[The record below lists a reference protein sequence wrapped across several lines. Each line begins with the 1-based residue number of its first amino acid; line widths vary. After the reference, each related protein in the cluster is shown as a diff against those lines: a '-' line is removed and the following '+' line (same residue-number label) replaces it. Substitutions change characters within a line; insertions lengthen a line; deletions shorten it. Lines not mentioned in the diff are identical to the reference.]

1 MSCLFHLKPF
11 YFNISVTWSSQS
23 RSLSFNCTMLAA
35 GCWGGTVLYENN
47 LFLNENIHKCLTAI
61 SKIRPFLNST
71 CFSTFTHFSKNF
83 SLTIVPLGVCPK
95 IVEEHLLPSSTPEG
109 WPKVKVSPSVCF
121 GKKQTLEVWS
131 MSEDMTGDV
140 TWVHD
145 PCLPAFCFTF
155 GLWNQWLWAAAVL
168 TCERIVSLSYSKNS
182 PSDPFR

>member
-23 RSLSFNCTMLAA
+23 RSLSFNCTVLAA

-121 GKKQTLEVWS
+121 GKKKKSKPWRSGVCLKAWQEMWP
-131 MSEDMTGDV
+131 EFMT
-140 TWVHD
+140 
-145 PCLPAFCFTF
+145 P
-155 GLWNQWLWAAAVL
+155 
-168 TCERIVSLSYSKNS
+168 VSL
-182 PSDPFR
+182 PSASHLGSETSGCGLQRC